1 MKLNREIIHNILTS
15 GIQENN
21 PDIVL
26 KIRFINVL
34 TIIGVVGLFIYGIS
48 YLRQGNIFIGIFE
61 IVMGVVG
68 ILNFIGLRVYKKVEL
83 GSIIAIVI
91 SGTILFILLID
102 GGIATTGAFWVGLF
116 PVLSYY
122 LRGTRSGLVWNAI
135 FLSLIGTLVILQQ
148 INIIT
153 IPYSNVILIQLIL
166 FLIFLSALIF
176 LYEYMNEKFVW
187 LYKSKT
193 FELKT
198 ILKTVEIELEKREE
212 AEKMLREKNES
223 LEDTKI
229 ATLNILEDLE
239 EEKSKLKEEKDKV
252 DTIIQSI
259 GDGVFVLDRNYRI
272 ILYNKVCEALTGFSQ
287 EEAVGK
293 NYKEILNFHFD
304 DSETINDKFIINCIE
319 KGEVTSMSNHT
330 VLIRRDGQKIP
341 VADSASPIRN
351 KLGLVI
357 GCVVVF
363 RDVTKEREVDRAK
376 TEFVSLASHQL
387 RTPLTAIKWYVELL
401 EDAEGLSE
409 EYKGYLKEINDGN
422 ERMVDLVNALL
433 NTSRIDMGTFEI
445 QPEPTLIN
453 EIAESVLKEL
463 EPLISEK
470 SIMIEKVYGNELK
483 QYNLDQKLTR
493 IIFQNLLSNAV
504 KYTPEKGSVNLSIN
518 EENNL
523 IKVIVEDTGYGIP
536 KDQQQ
541 KIFSKLF
548 RADNIRE
555 KITDGTGL
563 GLYIVKS
570 IVDQSGGKIWF
581 ESEENKGTK
590 FFVELPATGMTP
602 KEGTKK
608 LD

>member
-1 MKLNREIIHNILTS
+1 MKLNRELIHNILTS
-15 GIQENN
+15 GINENN

-34 TIIGVVGLFIYGIS
+34 TIIGVFGLFIYGIS
-48 YLRQGNIFIGIFE
+48 YLRQGNLFIGIFE

-68 ILNFIGLRVYKKVEL
+68 ILNFVGLRVYKRVEL
-83 GSIIAIVI
+83 ASIISIVI
-91 SGTILFILLID
+91 SGTILLILLID
-102 GGIATTGAFWVGLF
+102 GGIETTGAFWIGLF
-116 PVLSYY
+116 PILSYY
-122 LRGTRSGLVWNAI
+122 LRGTRSGLIWNSVL
-135 FLSLIGTLVILQQ
+135 LSLIGILVIFQEIDILKL
-148 INIIT
+148 
-153 IPYSNVILIQLIL
+153 PYSNAILVQLIL

-198 ILKTVEIELEKREE
+198 ILKTVEIELQKREA
-212 AEKMLREKNES
+212 AEKKLREQNDS

-272 ILYNKVCEALTGFSQ
+272 ILYNKVCEALTGYPES
-287 EEAVGK
+287 EAVGK
-293 NYKEILNFHFD
+293 NYKDILDFHFD
-304 DSETINDKFIINCIE
+304 DTEDVNDQFIRDCLE

-330 VLIRRDGQKIP
+330 VLIKRDGQKIP

-387 RTPLTAIKWYVELL
+387 RTPLTAIKWYVEIL
-401 EDAEGLSE
+401 EDAVGLSDE
-409 EYKGYLKEINDGN
+409 FKGYLKEIHDGN

-445 QPEPTLIN
+445 KPEPTLISD
-453 EIAESVLKEL
+453 IADSVLKEL

-470 SIMIEKVYGNELK
+470 SIQIEKTFGSELRE
-483 QYNLDQKLTR
+483 YNLDQKLTR
-493 IIFQNLLSNAV
+493 IIFQNLISNAV
-504 KYTPEKGSVNLSIN
+504 KYTPEKGRVNLSVKD
-518 EENNL
+518 ENNI
-523 IKVIVEDTGYGIP
+523 IKINVEDTGYGIP
-536 KDQQQ
+536 KDQQD
-541 KIFSKLF
+541 KIFTKLF

-602 KEGTKK
+602 KEDTKK